1 MIKKIDLNKNNKS
14 DITEI
19 KKRVF
24 EIIQIGTRVDLLSTA
39 FDIIIS
45 FVIILSIVVTF
56 LHTFDSL
63 SSYRPIFT
71 VIEEITT
78 VIFIIEY
85 VLRVW
90 TSDLLYPKYKIPKC
104 NLRYIVSFYGIVDL
118 LTVISY
124 FSTIFTNGF
133 VAFKIVRVV
142 RILRLFKVNRQSDAF
157 NVVSEVINEKKT
169 QILSSMFMVFML
181 MLAASLC
188 MYGIEHEA
196 QPDVF
201 TNAFSGIWWT
211 MSTVLTVGYG
221 DIYPITTAGKMVA
234 ILIAIFGVGV
244 VAIPTG
250 LISAG
255 FVEYYTKLS
264 MSSETLSFKKDVRE
278 LLDKQA
284 KEAGLTPADYL
295 ERILLEREWEEKQNK
310 R

>member
-1 MIKKIDLNKNNKS
+1 MAKKIDLNKNNKS
-14 DITEI
+14 DISEI
-19 KKRVF
+19 RGRVF

-45 FVIILSIVVTF
+45 FVIVLSIVVTF

-71 VIEEITT
+71 VIESVTT
-78 VIFIIEY
+78 VIFIVEY
-85 VLRVW
+85 ILRIW

-104 NLRYIVSFYGIVDL
+104 NLRYIFSFYGIVDL
-118 LTVISY
+118 LTIISY

-157 NVVSEVINEKKT
+157 NVVSEVINEKKS

-188 MYGIEHEA
+188 MYGLEHDA
-196 QPDVF
+196 QPEAF
-201 TNAFSGIWWT
+201 ANAFSGIWWA

-234 ILIAIFGVGV
+234 ILIAILGVGV

-255 FVEYYTKLS
+255 FVEYYTKLDRL
-264 MSSETLSFKKDVRE
+264 SSSVPVSNDIHMLIE
-278 LLDKQA
+278 KQA
-284 KEAGLTPADYL
+284 KEAGLNPADYVERVIL
-295 ERILLEREWEEKQNK
+295 EKEREEKQNIK
-310 R
+310 